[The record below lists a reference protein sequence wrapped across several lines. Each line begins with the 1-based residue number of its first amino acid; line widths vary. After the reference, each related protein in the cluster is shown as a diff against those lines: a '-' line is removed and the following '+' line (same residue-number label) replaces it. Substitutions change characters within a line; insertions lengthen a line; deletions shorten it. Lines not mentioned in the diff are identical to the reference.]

1 MNHESSG
8 ASPFEEARDAVRK
21 TSGWTLFGGI
31 LMLIFGITAITMPL
45 VTTLATVL
53 VLGWVF
59 ILVGITN
66 MVRSFQDREGTGRI
80 IELAMGLAY
89 VAVGA
94 MVLQNP
100 AAGAISFTLFF
111 AAILLF
117 HSAVEVLLS
126 IRVKPARGWGWAL
139 FSGVLGGLLAIMIIT
154 RMPVSAAW
162 IIGVWVGVKLIF
174 SGWTLIALG
183 GAGRAI
189 TADLANP
196 AGPAGPVCPSL
207 AGPPRLAL
215 PSAPSQHPAKEP
227 CHGIHPGYPALILL
241 VFDPEPRPEL
251 PLFQHRLT
259 PEPAG
264 SQNPCHRRVPAGG
277 QGRETEGKQ
286 GVPQVLGVPDQPVHP
301 LGHDKPCRVVWISGI
316 RIPVGL
322 QVGERKD
329 HERHRGDEHRNPH
342 ESQRCGP

>member
-189 TADLANP
+189 TAD
-196 AGPAGPVCPSL
+196 
-207 AGPPRLAL
+207 
-215 PSAPSQHPAKEP
+215 
-227 CHGIHPGYPALILL
+227 
-241 VFDPEPRPEL
+241 
-251 PLFQHRLT
+251 
-259 PEPAG
+259 
-264 SQNPCHRRVPAGG
+264 
-277 QGRETEGKQ
+277 
-286 GVPQVLGVPDQPVHP
+286 
-301 LGHDKPCRVVWISGI
+301 
-316 RIPVGL
+316 
-322 QVGERKD
+322 
-329 HERHRGDEHRNPH
+329 
-342 ESQRCGP
+342 